1 MQNSKET
8 LVSKSLFNKI
18 TGLYLATLQKRKDS
32 NTGVLWW
39 ILWNIWEKNNVQQK
53 KNVLISLKKNTLKKG
68 GKLETT
74 GKNDTRSKKLKAL
87 LTSSLHILALLKNSF
102 SPLFSASDD
111 TLKARFFKKTM
122 QSNWGFVYYR
132 KLFLIFSNLTL
143 VSVTT
148 RIFVR
153 TNNKRM

>member
-1 MQNSKET
+1 MCR
-8 LVSKSLFNKI
+8 SLFLIKLQVSI
-18 TGLYLATLQKRKDS
+18 LQLYKKEKTPIQAFSDEFCEIFER
-32 NTGVLWW
+32 
-39 ILWNIWEKNNVQQK
+39 KNNVQQQ

-122 QSNWGFVYYR
+122 QSN
-132 KLFLIFSNLTL
+132 
-143 VSVTT
+143 
-148 RIFVR
+148 
-153 TNNKRM
+153 